1 MKIIWTR
8 TATNSLDEIVD
19 YINTKFGKKIGLAFF
34 NECISVVE
42 SIHQYNDI
50 GTRLPEN
57 PVYRSFVI
65 AKKTTLYYSIRSGD
79 LYLLYF
85 FNNRVDPEKL
95 RKVLD
100 L

>member
-19 YINTKFGKKIGLAFF
+19 YINTKFSKKIGLAFF
-34 NECISVVE
+34 NECISVVK

-50 GTRLPEN
+50 CTRLPEN

-65 AKKTTLYYSIRSGD
+65 AKKQLYITASGPVIYIYSIF
-79 LYLLYF
+79 LIIVWTLK
-85 FNNRVDPEKL
+85 N
-95 RKVLD
+95 
-100 L
+100 